1 MASILNTGIS
11 ALNAFKRQMETTGHN
26 IANVNTEGYSRQTVQ
41 FDTREPQGA
50 SAGYIGSGV
59 EVASVRRN
67 YDQFLATRVRD
78 HMSSYQEFSVYE
90 QSARQI
96 DNVLADA
103 SAGID
108 GMLQQFFAAVNDVA
122 DDPTS
127 MAARSVMLN
136 RANQLADRF
145 DSLDDWLEGSRMQVN
160 RSLEQE
166 IGEINTLAQ
175 SLATVNG
182 RIAELGNGTGGIPGD
197 VLDQRDRLVDE
208 LSHYTNVS
216 TLEQSDGSVNVF
228 IGTGQALVV
237 GMAQNTLA
245 VAANAYDA
253 GHKELVLQ
261 QTNGTAVNVTA
272 QMTGGSLGG
281 LLRFRDE
288 ILDDAQNA
296 LGRVAL
302 GLGSFFNAEH
312 RTGMD
317 LDGDLGSDFFGLAA
331 PQALGSSNNAA
342 GSSVVIGI
350 DDAARL
356 TTHEYRLDRSG
367 GSWSMIDLDTGAAV
381 ALSGTGVPGDPLVA
395 VPAGLGFS
403 VVVNAAVDGDSF
415 LLRPTRKGA
424 SGMGVML
431 DNGRDIAA
439 AEAVR
444 SSAAASN
451 SGTGSISPGA
461 LTSLVGSPSLPTTPA
476 VAVQY
481 QAGNQLAITTG
492 PPGTQFVQ
500 ADGSAIG
507 ASDGFVPGQT
517 YRIEIPTLGTFEFT
531 MTGSPAVGDSF
542 AIEDNAGGFGDNR
555 NARRLADLQTASLMI
570 GGTAS
575 ISNTYGALI
584 ADVGTRTQQAGSN
597 AGVQENLLA
606 QAESAKSE
614 VSGVNLDEEAAD
626 LVRFQQAYQAAAQV
640 ISIAN
645 TLFDS
650 LLGAVRR

>member
-59 EVASVRRN
+59 EVASIRRN

-78 HMSSYQEFSVYE
+78 HTSSYNEFSVYE

-127 MAARSVMLN
+127 IAARSVMLN
-136 RANQLADRF
+136 RGNQLADRF
-145 DSLDDWLEGSRMQVN
+145 NALDDWLEGSRQQLN
-160 RSLEQE
+160 RGLEQE
-166 IGEINTLAQ
+166 IEEVNSLAQ

-182 RIAELGNGTGGIPGD
+182 RIAEIGQGSGGIPGD
-197 VLDQRDRLVDE
+197 LLDQRDHLVDQ

-228 IGTGQALVV
+228 VGTGQALVV
-237 GMAQNTLA
+237 GLSHNTLTVTGNA
-245 VAANAYDA
+245 FDAA
-253 GHKELVLQ
+253 HKELALRQ
-261 QTNGTAVNVTA
+261 ADGTVVNVTA

-296 LGRVAL
+296 LGRVAV
-302 GLGSFFNAEH
+302 GLTSFFNAEH

-317 LDGDLGSDFFGLAA
+317 LDGDLGGDFFSLGA
-331 PQALGSSNNAA
+331 PQAMGSTNNSA
-342 GSSVVIGI
+342 GSSVAIGI
-350 DDAARL
+350 EDAARL
-356 TTHEYRLDRSG
+356 TTHEYRLDLSA
-367 GSWSMIDLDTGAAV
+367 GSWSMVDLDTGAAV
-381 ALSGTGVPGDPLVA
+381 ALSGSGSPADPLVA
-395 VPAGLGFS
+395 APPGLGFS

-424 SGMGVML
+424 SGIGVTI

-439 AEAVR
+439 AEVMRTAAVPG
-444 SSAAASN
+444 N
-451 SGTGSISPGA
+451 GGTGAISPGA
-461 LTSLVGSPSLPTTPA
+461 LSDLVGSPLLPTAPTIA
-476 VAVQY
+476 IEY
-481 QAGNQLAITTG
+481 QAGNQLAITAG
-492 PPGTQFVQ
+492 PPGTRFVQ

-507 ASDGFVPGQT
+507 PSDAFAPGQT
-517 YRIEIPTLGTFEFT
+517 YRVEIPTLGTFEFT
-531 MTGSPAVGDSF
+531 MSGTPAVGDAF
-542 AIEDNAGGFGDNR
+542 LIEDNAGGVGDNR
-555 NARRLADLQTASLMI
+555 NMRRLADLQTARLMV

-575 ISNTYGALI
+575 IANAYGSLI

-640 ISIAN
+640 ISVAN

-650 LLGAVRR
+650 LLGAVRS